1 MKSGLKYTQS
11 FGKCNEQDMTFRI
24 PCAQRAAIPVQD
36 GSTVRSALTCEQP
49 ARTERYSAVS
59 SSTWPCSLRYRAA
72 YRSRCCVGSCTF
84 TSGCFA
90 KQQTKWYR
98 GERPVQM
105 HRLAFVFE
113 EDEIHLCVSV
123 FHEDGGFFH
132 PSGPFRLPCFW
143 AQPSCFGHCRCER
156 KERGI
161 KK

>member
-1 MKSGLKYTQS
+1 MQL
-11 FGKCNEQDMTFRI
+11 
-24 PCAQRAAIPVQD
+24 
-36 GSTVRSALTCEQP
+36 
-49 ARTERYSAVS
+49 
-59 SSTWPCSLRYRAA
+59 
-72 YRSRCCVGSCTF
+72 
-84 TSGCFA
+84 
-90 KQQTKWYR
+90 
-98 GERPVQM
+98 

-113 EDEIHLCVSV
+113 EDGMRLCVSV

>member
-36 GSTVRSALTCEQP
+36 GSTVRAALTCEQP
-49 ARTERYSAVS
+49 ARTERYSAVF

-72 YRSRCCVGSCTF
+72 YRRQERLYAQAAAPESSKRSGTAENDRCRCTVWPSSSRKMGYIFVSLSFMRTEAFF
-84 TSGCFA
+84 TPPGRFA
-90 KQQTKWYR
+90 C
-98 GERPVQM
+98 P
-105 HRLAFVFE
+105 A
-113 EDEIHLCVSV
+113 
-123 FHEDGGFFH
+123 
-132 PSGPFRLPCFW
+132 
-143 AQPSCFGHCRCER
+143 FGHSRSVWHIAGCRCER